1 MAANSGNG
9 AAIRSSVVETAR
21 QKMRRR
27 AEEGRTLEQ
36 IDRALVGEGLT
47 ELERDVLQ
55 LLARFE
61 VRGGSRARV
70 GTGYW
75 QDIDRE
81 IGA

>member
-1 MAANSGNG
+1 
-9 AAIRSSVVETAR
+9 VVETAR